1 MTVGIQSDI
10 LLSNFEA
17 NIIWRIRIRL
27 DAQKLAEHLLRSS
40 QILDGVNDCFDT
52 LIHETHI
59 LHLEEFSYIMKILE
73 NKGNVKGISMTKSTK
88 TDLKRRALMAVMEY
102 GIHLTLFR
110 NAMGEWLGLN
120 VTDMECLRL
129 LFLKGIATPSELAK
143 HTGLT
148 SGATTAMLD
157 RLEKAGLIERRP
169 NPDDRRGTL
178 ISPAKSGADK
188 AASWFESARKA
199 QDELM
204 SSYSE
209 KELEIISDVFERF
222 TELWEQEREKI
233 RGDQ

>member
-1 MTVGIQSDI
+1 MTQ
-10 LLSNFEA
+10 
-17 NIIWRIRIRL
+17 
-27 DAQKLAEHLLRSS
+27 
-40 QILDGVNDCFDT
+40 
-52 LIHETHI
+52 
-59 LHLEEFSYIMKILE
+59 
-73 NKGNVKGISMTKSTK
+73 STK
-88 TDLKRRALMAVMEY
+88 ADLKKRALAAVRDY

-110 NAMGEWLGLN
+110 NTVSEWAGVN

-129 LFLKGIATPSELAK
+129 LFLRGVATPTELAR

-178 ISPAKSGADK
+178 IVPAKAATDI

-199 QDELM
+199 QDELI

-209 KELEIISDVFERF
+209 EELEIISDVFERF
-222 TELWEQEREKI
+222 TKLWEQEREKV
-233 RGDQ
+233 RRDR